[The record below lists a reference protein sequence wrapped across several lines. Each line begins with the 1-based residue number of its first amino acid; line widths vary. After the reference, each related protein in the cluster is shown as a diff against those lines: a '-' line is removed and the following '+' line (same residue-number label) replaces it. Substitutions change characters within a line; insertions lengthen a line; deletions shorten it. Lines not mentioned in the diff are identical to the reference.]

1 MFGNARNKKDCIESL
16 IIVLDSE
23 LKRLKHEKLNISTKS
38 FIPKTEIE
46 KLFDNKIIITKRFKD
61 VLEKSENVKEDIKKF
76 NNDDFDSVI
85 ESINFFLKQMKTLSK
100 ADDDKHSTDETVKLI
115 QKYKKQVISLYKK

>member
-1 MFGNARNKKDCIESL
+1 MQEIKKDCIESL

>member
-1 MFGNARNKKDCIESL
+1 MQEIKKDCIESL

-46 KLFDNKIIITKRFKD
+46 KLFDNKIIITKSFKD